1 MVIESNTDGSAKR
14 IIGQHHDI
22 DSSKRLD
29 LAIRTALELHSGGSQ
44 GETLYELCKALA
56 QATNAAF
63 AGVAVPTHKEGT
75 HTALLLAASSNGKPV
90 IPFEYELEGTP
101 CENTLSND
109 FCFVEYDVSSAYPD
123 DKLLDS
129 MNAQGYAGLRLT
141 NSSGE
146 CIGIIMVIHD
156 SPLRSPID
164 PQTALKLF
172 GARASVELEHRL
184 YAEHLKEALKLAE
197 SSNQAKSDFIANM
210 SHEIRTPM
218 TAILGYTEI
227 LEEHQSSSKS
237 DACSSALQTIR
248 KNGEHLLTI
257 LNDILD
263 ISKIEAGK
271 MRADLIDVNPLEVLS
286 TTEQLLSERA
296 KGKGLE
302 FQIEL
307 ASKVPSRISTDP
319 TRLRQILLN
328 LIGNAIKFT
337 ECGHITLRCCYLK
350 DDNRLMFEVIDTGI
364 GMTEDQCNIIFDA
377 FTQADTSTTREFGG
391 SGLGLRISSTL
402 AKMLGGTIQV
412 ESELGVGSRFWFT
425 IEPGDT
431 NDVAMVG
438 IEEYHALT
446 SSDEQTKRTNHSKQ
460 DSMLSGYRILLVEDG
475 PDNQTLILH
484 HLQRAGAMV
493 DIAENGKICL
503 DMLSASS
510 PYDLVLMDMQMPVL
524 DGYEATRQIRARGL
538 RLPIIALTA
547 HAMSS
552 DREKCLTVGCN
563 DYHAKPIQKAQLIE
577 LCSKLIQ
584 QHQNRSDQDHLAA

>member
-1 MVIESNTDGSAKR
+1 
-14 IIGQHHDI
+14 
-22 DSSKRLD
+22 
-29 LAIRTALELHSGGSQ
+29 
-44 GETLYELCKALA
+44 
-56 QATNAAF
+56 
-63 AGVAVPTHKEGT
+63 
-75 HTALLLAASSNGKPV
+75 
-90 IPFEYELEGTP
+90 
-101 CENTLSND
+101 
-109 FCFVEYDVSSAYPD
+109 
-123 DKLLDS
+123 
-129 MNAQGYAGLRLT
+129 
-141 NSSGE
+141 
-146 CIGIIMVIHD
+146 MVIHD